1 MSSHNDA
8 WPQSGDKVERI
19 TWLGDAIFAFSMTLL
34 AIDIR
39 IPEGISILS
48 SALVDLMPRFISF
61 VITFWIVASYWV
73 AFHRLFSYIIKYDRA
88 LIRAC
93 LLFLM
98 FIILVPFPADMIGRY
113 PTEYV
118 SLITGAILF
127 ALTGFTF
134 DLIWVVASRRHRLV
148 KKDLNPKLIQQMTRQ
163 YLVSPAVFMLSIPV
177 FILVFTFAPALT
189 QYAAFV
195 WLSILP
201 FQFHFSHA

>member
-1 MSSHNDA
+1 M
-8 WPQSGDKVERI
+8 DKIERI

-39 IPEGISILS
+39 IPEGAIMLS
-48 SALVDLMPRFISF
+48 PALVDLIPRFISF
-61 VITFWIVASYWV
+61 LITFWIVASYWV

-88 LIRAC
+88 LIRVC

-98 FIILVPFPADMIGRY
+98 FVVLLPFPADMIGRY

-118 SLITGAILF
+118 SLITGAVLF
-127 ALTGFTF
+127 ALTGLTF
-134 DLIWVVASRRHRLV
+134 DVIWMVASRRHRLV
-148 KKDLNPKLIQQMTRQ
+148 KKDLSPKLIQQMTRQ
-163 YLVSPAVFMLSIPV
+163 YLVAPAVFILSIPV
-177 FILVFTFAPALT
+177 FILVFTYAPSLT
-189 QYAAFV
+189 QYVAFV